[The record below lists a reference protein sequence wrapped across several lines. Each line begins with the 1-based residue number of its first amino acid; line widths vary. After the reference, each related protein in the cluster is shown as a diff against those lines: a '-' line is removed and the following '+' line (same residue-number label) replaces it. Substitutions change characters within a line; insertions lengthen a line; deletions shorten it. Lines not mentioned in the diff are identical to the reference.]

1 MRPWTIERGDM
12 QKAPTT
18 YNSSKA
24 HRFASDEED
33 ARDDDVEAQ
42 KVRQHIKFLLE
53 GEFGQLS
60 CAPYWEVA
68 QERDTVDDQ
77 RLNML

>member
-1 MRPWTIERGDM
+1 MADFGVNLLRGYAKSPYD
-12 QKAPTT
+12 
-18 YNSSKA
+18 SSKS
-24 HRFASDEED
+24 HRFAGDEED

-53 GEFGQLS
+53 GHFGQLS

-77 RLNML
+77 KA